1 MYATWKSQFFIKRFA
16 ICFNNSMSTVSWSLV
31 FVCTKSFVISKI
43 NLFEVFHHFFFCCMF
58 ILSRTCMYNTKSLI
72 SYHVTFACRYALFW
86 VDARHSRQEVWKGQP
101 KVGLILFFFK
111 KFKYCVCKYNC
122 WIFYYKLNCSYKY

>member
-1 MYATWKSQFFIKRFA
+1 MQHENHNFLLNVLPFVLTIACPLCLEAWFLCVPSHLLSAKLICSRYFI
-16 ICFNNSMSTVSWSLV
+16 I
-31 FVCTKSFVISKI
+31 
-43 NLFEVFHHFFFCCMF
+43 FFFCCMF
-58 ILSRTCMYNTKSLI
+58 ILSRTCMYNTKSII